1 MKRAALA
8 LSLAVLAGPAAAQ
21 QIPTEVVDAFHSALT
36 RQDTAG
42 ALSLL
47 ARDLIVFEF
56 GLVDPTLEAYAF
68 QHLPLDM
75 NFAAATTWTLQT
87 RRMGGS
93 GDDRWVLST
102 YRVTGT
108 DANGAPI
115 DSTYLESIL
124 LTRSGGNF
132 RINHIHWSQ
141 PTGATPTGA
150 VQGGAPAAGAAP
162 APAPAPVAPP
172 AAVPPAPAP

>member
-1 MKRAALA
+1 MKRAVFA
-8 LSLAVLAGPAAAQ
+8 LSLAALASQAAAQ

-47 ARDLIVFEF
+47 ARDLVVYEF

-75 NFAAATTWTLQT
+75 NFAAATTWQLQP

-108 DANGAPI
+108 DAAGQPI
-115 DSTYLESIL
+115 DSVYLETIL
-124 LTRSGGNF
+124 LTRAGGNF

-141 PTGATPTGA
+141 PTAATPTGA
-150 VQGGAPAAGAAP
+150 VQGGGAAP
-162 APAPAPVAPP
+162 APAP
-172 AAVPPAPAP
+172 PAPAAPPTP

>member
-1 MKRAALA
+1 MKRAVLA
-8 LSLAVLAGPAAAQ
+8 LSLAALASPVASQ
-21 QIPTEVVDAFHSALT
+21 QIPTEVVDAFHAALT

-47 ARDLIVFEF
+47 ARDLVVYEF

-75 NFAAATTWTLQT
+75 NFAAATTWNLDS

-108 DANGAPI
+108 DAAGQAINSI
-115 DSTYLESIL
+115 YLETIL
-124 LTRSGGNF
+124 LTRSGGAF

-141 PTGATPTGA
+141 PTATTPTGA
-150 VQGGAPAAGAAP
+150 VQGGGAAP
-162 APAPAPVAPP
+162 ATPAAPG
-172 AAVPPAPAP
+172 AAVPPAPAAPAP